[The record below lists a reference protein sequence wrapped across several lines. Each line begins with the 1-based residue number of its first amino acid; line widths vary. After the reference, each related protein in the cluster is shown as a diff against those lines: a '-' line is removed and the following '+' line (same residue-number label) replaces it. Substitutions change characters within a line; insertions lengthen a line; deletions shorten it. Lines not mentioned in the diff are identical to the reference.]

1 MRECIS
7 TTSFSVLVNKSPLCL
22 FIASRG
28 IRQGDPLSP
37 FLFTIVAEALGA
49 LMVKAKD
56 IGLVK
61 GFKISDNGKVI
72 SHLQFADDAI
82 CFSLATIEDVTSLK
96 RVLR

>member
-1 MRECIS
+1 
-7 TTSFSVLVNKSPLCL
+7 
-22 FIASRG
+22 
-28 IRQGDPLSP
+28 
-37 FLFTIVAEALGA
+37 
-49 LMVKAKD
+49 MVKAKD